1 MDKTKHYGTT
11 YSEGQETSIKCYF
24 LSEES
29 SGYRAKG
36 IRREVLK
43 LLIAEDEKRSE
54 GLEEGLWYEVEG
66 KITEQ
71 DGYNLTLDV
80 VDIESLGKNV
90 NDWIFRMEGGVI
102 RNTTPQTHSKNYNAS
117 ASIDSTES
125 LSSNAMPTKG
135 QQQGAGSMD
144 RAMSTESAREDM
156 SGFATGGGKDI
167 DNFRKNI
174 RNDKL
179 PHPDSIS
186 HEGLLYDYEFNIGS
200 REKDALFYPNYEQA
214 VSENPVTGNKERY
227 LTVGLDSGMESFE
240 RPPLDL
246 MFAVD
251 ISGSMGTS
259 MKQYYYDSP
268 KESVDS
274 SQKDKME
281 ATKDVLKNIIQKL
294 RDNDRFGI
302 VLYNQQGI
310 MGKPLRS
317 VSNTDTEEI
326 MSEIDDLHESGGT
339 NLSDGFDTAVNEMR
353 EFADI
358 DTENQNR
365 ESRIMFMTDAMPN
378 TGETRESKI
387 EKRFKEV
394 ADENIYTTF
403 IGIGIDANPDLIDS
417 LTSTTGANHYF
428 VDSVEEFNERIDEEF
443 AYTVTPLVFDL
454 TLTVEGEGFEIDG
467 VYGSPN
473 EDASTSGEVM
483 SVKTL
488 FPSHGDEGTKGG
500 VITVSMSEAEPGDN
514 VRISTSWTERDGT
527 KGGDVTQVHIVDED
541 EYYESGDTR
550 KAVALCQYAEQMKS
564 WLEDMNVDSS
574 SFERDST
581 ELNVPENHK
590 NNLKEL
596 LSYFESQAENIE
608 DEALDEE
615 IETLRDIIDG

>member
-1 MDKTKHYGTT
+1 MSKTKHYGKS
-11 YSEGQETSIKCYF
+11 YSEEQEKSIKCYF
-24 LSEES
+24 ISEES

-36 IRREVLK
+36 IRREELK
-43 LLIAEDEKRSE
+43 LLIPEDKRRSK

-80 VDIESLGKNV
+80 IDIECLGESV
-90 NDWIFRMEGGVI
+90 NDWIFRMNGNVV
-102 RNTTPQTHSKNYNAS
+102 RNATPQQKQTGTINRF

-125 LSSNAMPTKG
+125 LSSNAMPTG
-135 QQQGAGSMD
+135 QQQGGMD
-144 RAMSTESAREDM
+144 ATMSTESVKEDM

-174 RNDKL
+174 RNNKL

-186 HEGLLYDYEFNIGS
+186 HEGLLYDYEFDVGS

-246 MFAVD
+246 MFVVD
-251 ISGSMGTS
+251 ISGSMGAA
-259 MKQYYYDSP
+259 MEQYYYDSP
-268 KESVDS
+268 EERADL
-274 SQKDKME
+274 SQKNKME
-281 ATKDVLKNIIQKL
+281 ATKDVLKNVIQKL
-294 RDNDRFGI
+294 NDNDRFGV

-310 MGKPLRS
+310 MGKPLRR
-317 VSNTDTEEI
+317 VSDTDTEQI
-326 MSEIDDLHESGGT
+326 ISEIDDLHESGGT
-339 NLSDGFDTAVNEMR
+339 NLSNGFDTAVDEIK

-358 DTENQNR
+358 DTENHNR

-378 TGETRESKI
+378 TGETRESQL

-403 IGIGIDANPDLIDS
+403 IGIGIDANPDLIDT

-428 VDSVEEFNERIDEEF
+428 IDSVEEFNERIDEEF
-443 AYTVTPLVFDL
+443 TYTVTPLVFDL
-454 TLTVEGEGFEIDG
+454 SLTVEGEGFEIDG

-500 VITVSMSEAEPGDN
+500 VIAVSMSEAEPGDN
-514 VRISTSWTERDGT
+514 VRISTSWTERDGS
-527 KGGDVTQVHIVDED
+527 KGGDVTQVRIVDDD
-541 EYYESGDTR
+541 EYYESSDTR
-550 KAVALCQYAEQMKS
+550 KAVALCQYVEQMTS
-564 WLEDMNVDSS
+564 WLEDTNTNSD
-574 SFERDST
+574 SFEREST
-581 ELNVPENHK
+581 ELNIPENHK
-590 NNLKEL
+590 SNIRNF
-596 LSYFESQAENIE
+596 LSYFESQVDNIE
-608 DEALDEE
+608 DEGLEKE
-615 IETLRDIIDG
+615 LETLRSITED